1 MGPFNVIGNI
11 SFDQQW
17 AHSMSSA
24 MFLKNNKG
32 PIQCRRPVFSW
43 AGMGLPTVIDSISHE
58 QQWAHSMT
66 RQPYLSIHMS
76 YNWPIHC
83 HRQYFLWQQWAHS
96 ILLATFPLRSN
107 GPIQCPRPV
116 LSRAGMGPSTVI
128 SSISHEQQWA
138 HSMSSAACLGSYNG
152 STHDI
157 RQHYITI

>member
-1 MGPFNVIGNI
+1 MGP
-11 SFDQQW
+11 S
-17 AHSMSSA
+17 
-24 MFLKNNKG
+24 
-32 PIQCRRPVFSW
+32 
-43 AGMGLPTVIDSISHE
+43 TVTDSISHE

-107 GPIQCPRPV
+107 GPFQCPRPV

-138 HSMSSAACLGSYNG
+138 HSMTSATFLLDSNGPNQCHRQPYLSIRMSYNWPI
-152 STHDI
+152 HCH
-157 RQHYITI
+157 RQYFLWQ

>member
-1 MGPFNVIGNI
+1 
-11 SFDQQW
+11 
-17 AHSMSSA
+17 
-24 MFLKNNKG
+24 
-32 PIQCRRPVFSW
+32 
-43 AGMGLPTVIDSISHE
+43 MGLPTVIDSISHE

-107 GPIQCPRPV
+107 GPFQCPRPV

-138 HSMSSAACLGSYNG
+138 QSMSSATLPVHTHELQLAHSLSSAVFLMAIMGPFNVIGS
-152 STHDI
+152 SSHV
-157 RQHYITI
+157 Q